1 MINSL
6 SESLNGVNPDVVER
20 ALRHCKGNPEKALDL
35 LTQNPKKLNDL
46 MKNDSEDHQK
56 FRDAWSR
63 MDEDLG
69 DDEDHLDLTLVD
81 EAKYLEQYKKLMNI
95 Q

>member
-1 MINSL
+1 
-6 SESLNGVNPDVVER
+6 
-20 ALRHCKGNPEKALDL
+20 
-35 LTQNPKKLNDL
+35 